1 MIAYLKIKTNFFYFY
16 QLYMDSVIKF
26 VKNNSYTIVIVA
38 IAIVAIL
45 IARKYYIKQE
55 GLENVPEVKTEE
67 KPVLGDE
74 FPVQSEEVLPQSQ
87 EAKEFES
94 QFPLGTG
101 ELSGKNFLAA
111 GHNIG
116 INTVSSSLRNA
127 NLQVRSDPYI
137 EPQNVGPFLNSTI
150 TPDMNRKTFE
160 IA

>member
-1 MIAYLKIKTNFFYFY
+1 MDSAVKFLKTNGYLILIVGIALLAVFVARDYYLKTK
-16 QLYMDSVIKF
+16 K
-26 VKNNSYTIVIVA
+26 
-38 IAIVAIL
+38 
-45 IARKYYIKQE
+45 E
-55 GLENVPEVKTEE
+55 GLENVPVIAPS
-67 KPVLGDE
+67 PVVPTPKLGDE
-74 FPVQSEEVLPQSQ
+74 FPVQSDTVLPKSK
-87 EAKEFES
+87 EAVEFEA

-137 EPQNVGPFLNSTI
+137 EPRTVGPFLNSTI